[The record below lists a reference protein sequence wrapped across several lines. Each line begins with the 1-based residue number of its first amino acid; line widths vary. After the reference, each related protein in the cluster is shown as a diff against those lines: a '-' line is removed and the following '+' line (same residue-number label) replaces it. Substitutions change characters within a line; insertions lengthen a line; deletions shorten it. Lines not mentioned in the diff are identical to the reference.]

1 VKSAAARQTAPTA
14 RYRMR
19 DLCEASGL
27 PRQAIHFYIQEGLLP
42 QGEKT
47 GRNMAWYGE
56 EHLRRL
62 KLIRRLQEE
71 RFLPLKAIRAVLD
84 GGVDHFSAA
93 QRSLLGELKARLSPE
108 ITGAAEVGDVD
119 LATEMRRL
127 SVTNAQLDSLVK
139 AGLVAIRP
147 RRRISVD
154 DLAVIETYAA
164 MRALGF
170 SEKNGFQPSD
180 LAVYAEAMSSMFAKE
195 AAMLTSRLGHLPA
208 DEVGPMFERALPL
221 IHAFVIRYHQRL
233 VRNLFASL

>member
-1 VKSAAARQTAPTA
+1 MKSAAANKPVEP

-19 DLCEASGL
+19 DLCELTGL

-47 GRNMAWYGE
+47 GRNMAWYGD

-84 GGVDHFSAA
+84 GGVDNFSAA

-108 ITGAAEVGDVD
+108 ITGAAQVGDVD
-119 LATEMRRL
+119 LATELRRL
-127 SVTNAQLDSLVK
+127 SVTHAQLDALVA

-154 DLAVIETYAA
+154 DLAVVETWAA
-164 MRALGF
+164 MRDLGF
-170 SEKNGFQPSD
+170 SEKNGFSPAD
-180 LAVYAEAMSSMFAKE
+180 LSIYAEAISSMFAKE
-195 AAMLTSRLGHLPA
+195 AALITGRLGHRPA
-208 DEVGPMFERALPL
+208 DEVVPMFERALPL

-233 VRNLFASL
+233 VRNLFASI